1 ISLVMPDIEKL
12 ATTAT
17 TAPATAQPQGGTA
30 QQPAA
35 QPQTPQAE
43 LHYHVEIPYGRA
55 EVSIGGKRYDAQLA
69 GHQSCILQIDDVLDP
84 PVKSGIAAVQKIV
97 KGPMATESLMKTALK
112 LRLVKEVFSHTGD
125 MTKKKLLNHI
135 KTLYPRGLS
144 D

>member
-1 ISLVMPDIEKL
+1 CRGTKYVSCAECNKTGSISLHNSVAFEAFTGMTVSTAGMPAEIRDLLEATGGETKLATELHANISLVMPDIEKL

-55 EVSIGGKRYDAQLA
+55 EFSIGGKRYDAQLA
-69 GHQSCILQIDDVLDP
+69 GYQS
-84 PVKSGIAAVQKIV
+84 
-97 KGPMATESLMKTALK
+97 
-112 LRLVKEVFSHTGD
+112 
-125 MTKKKLLNHI
+125 
-135 KTLYPRGLS
+135 
-144 D
+144 